1 MDVHKFLEAVYRELK
16 KIFTNEEH
24 KDVINDK
31 MQGKNNKVPNFL
43 IICLTVILVGILVVI
58 ANDFFKSTK
67 ASSTKPITEENTSS
81 QSTSTQNYENTE
93 ENRLKAI
100 LEDING
106 VGRVNVMVTIEG
118 TEEQVPAVN
127 VNDSTSNTKEKDNT
141 GGTRDTTQQN
151 NGSTVVFS
159 SDGSKNMPLIIKTYK
174 PKVVGVVVVAEGAKD
189 NYIQTQIREA
199 VTRAFNIK
207 PDKVSVYPMKK

>member
-24 KDVINDK
+24 KDVINNK
-31 MQGKNNKVPNFL
+31 MPGKNNKVPNFL

-58 ANDFFKSTK
+58 ANDFFKSTN
-67 ASSTKPITEENTSS
+67 ASSTKPTTEENTSS

-118 TEEQVPAVN
+118 SEEQVPAFN
-127 VNDSTSNTKEKDNT
+127 VNDSTSDTKEKDNT
-141 GGTRDTTQQN
+141 GGTRDTKQQN
-151 NGSTVVFS
+151 NGSTVVLS

>member
-24 KDVINDK
+24 KDDK
-31 MQGKNNKVPNFL
+31 NYKVPSKNNKMPNFL

-58 ANDFFKSTK
+58 ANDLFKTTNV
-67 ASSTKPITEENTSS
+67 SSTKTNTEGSTAP
-81 QSTSTQNYENTE
+81 QSTSTQDYENTE

-127 VNDSTSNTKEKDNT
+127 VNDSTSDTKEKDNT
-141 GGTRDTTQQN
+141 GGTRDTKQQN

-159 SDGSKNMPLIIKTYK
+159 NDGSKNMPLILKTYK

-189 NYIQTQIREA
+189 NYIQVQIREA

-207 PDKVSVYPMKK
+207 SDKVSVYPMKK